1 MSQQVKSV
9 KQEYWRYDALP
20 HIELRS
26 THRSRIGYKAHLHQ
40 ALSVGAIQE
49 GRTCVNYAGREYI
62 ARAGELVLIEP
73 EAVHSCNPIEG
84 ESRSYHMLYLDT
96 AWCLERLS
104 SLLSFPVD
112 HIYCD
117 CFAIREPTLFA
128 QYLALIDLLQQGN
141 VKLIPELLDCFTFT
155 LFSRYCSSTASCQPE
170 REVTLYMRQRLQENL
185 IAPPSLSQLADELSL
200 RPETLIRIFF
210 HDVGITPK
218 AFVNNLRIEYAKQ
231 LLRQGEEIV
240 DVAQSTGF
248 SDQSHFH
255 KLFVSNTA
263 ATPGQYQLSRSI
275 SDNH

>member
-1 MSQQVKSV
+1 MVQQVKSV

-26 THRSRIGYKAHLHQ
+26 THQSRIGYKAHLHQ
-40 ALSVGAIQE
+40 ALSVGAIEE
-49 GRTCVNYAGREYI
+49 GCTCVNYAGREYV
-62 ARAGELVLIEP
+62 AGAGELVLIEP

-84 ESRSYHMLYLDT
+84 GSRSYHMLYLDM

-104 SLLSFPVD
+104 SLLSFPVE

-117 CFAIREPTLFA
+117 CFAVRDSTLFM
-128 QYLALIDLLQQGN
+128 QYLALVNLIQQGN
-141 VKLIPELLDCFTFT
+141 VESIPELLDRFTFT
-155 LFSRYCSSTASCQPE
+155 LFSRYCSSTASGEPD
-170 REVTLYMRQRLQENL
+170 RAVTLYMRQRLQENL
-185 IAPPSLSQLADELSL
+185 IAPPSLSQLAEELSL

-240 DVAQSTGF
+240 DVAQSSGF

>member
-1 MSQQVKSV
+1 MVQQVKSV

-26 THRSRIGYKAHLHQ
+26 THQSHIGYKAHLHQ
-40 ALSVGAIQE
+40 ALSVGAIEQ
-49 GRTCVNYAGREYI
+49 GKTCVNYAGREYM
-62 ARAGELVLIEP
+62 ASAGELVLIEP
-73 EAVHSCNPIEG
+73 EAVHSCNPING
-84 ESRSYHMLYLDT
+84 GSRSYHMLYLDT
-96 AWCLERLS
+96 AWCLKRLS
-104 SLLSFPVD
+104 SLLSLPVER
-112 HIYCD
+112 IYCNS
-117 CFAIREPTLFA
+117 FAIREPTLFA
-128 QYLALIDLLQQGN
+128 QYLTLVHQLQQGN
-141 VKLIPELLDCFTFT
+141 VEQIPELLDRFTFT
-155 LFSRYCSSTASCQPE
+155 LFSRYCSSGASGEPE
-170 REVTLYMRQRLQENL
+170 REVTLYMRQRLLENL
-185 IAPPSLSQLADELSL
+185 LAPPSLSQLAEELSL

-231 LLRQGEEIV
+231 LLRQGEDIV